1 MIKSGHG
8 YVLLHQLVNGSIG
21 DGVLHQVKASGTG
34 GGDDGLTGTSRRL
47 LQCGF
52 LRIWRYYMAEKEVR
66 SEVSVNLARESLI
79 ALSYSLPDPDLS
91 STDLPKGA
99 QNATEA
105 VNTDEKEKV
114 RSDLISIAYTEPPD
128 TKGSPVSPKETNGT

>member
-1 MIKSGHG
+1 MVRSGMECCNIC
-8 YVLLHQLVNGSIG
+8 LS
-21 DGVLHQVKASGTG
+21 
-34 GGDDGLTGTSRRL
+34 

-91 STDLPKGA
+91 TDLPKSV

-114 RSDLISIAYTEPPD
+114 RSELISIAYAEPPD